1 MFFHIMKREIHDHLM
16 SLRFALSLGS
26 VTSLLV
32 LGTLIFVGSDHKQK
46 LAEYSLNNT
55 WVNGQIRE
63 SCQQLN
69 ELATRG
75 PIALYKRPSALAFCA
90 ADQEDALPT
99 HIAAEVRS
107 SSSWQGGRGSYSYT
121 EPWRLQYVPDS
132 YQMNSMLPRVGTL
145 DWGYIIGLVT
155 SFVAILLTFD
165 AISGEREN
173 GTLALVLSNAVSRAG
188 VLAGKFLGVFIVI
201 VIPMLIGILLSAL
214 IVSLSGVV
222 SLHGDDWL
230 RIGLMVALSF
240 IYMALFIGIGLAIS
254 SRMRHSSTSLVVLL
268 LIWIVLVVLIPN
280 TFGTVISTSHTVPS
294 QREIQEKRSAASKIK
309 AINFGEM
316 FKYGYPTDPNPDRR
330 ALEWWADFIT
340 NRWKIA
346 TRVDDEHLDAQ
357 FAQVQFARQIL
368 RLFPTVIY
376 NYGMESLA
384 GTGFAGHHEFVKA
397 ARRYRQ
403 QFIEFIRETD
413 SADPG
418 SPNIFYLKEGLSNKP
433 VPFSSV
439 PRFEQFT
446 NNSLI
451 AGETLKDFGLL
462 ILFFVVISL
471 VGFLAFLRAEVR

>member
-1 MFFHIMKREIHDHLM
+1 MFFHIMKREILDHLM

-32 LGTLIFVGSDHKQK
+32 LGTLVFVSGDYKQK
-46 LAEYSLNNT
+46 LTEYSSNSA
-55 WVNGQIRE
+55 WVNDRIRE
-63 SCQQLN
+63 GCRQLN

-90 ADQEDALPT
+90 ADQDDALPT
-99 HIAAEVRS
+99 HIAAEVHG
-107 SSSWQGGRGSYSYT
+107 SSSWQDSRGSYSYT
-121 EPWRLQYVPDS
+121 EPWRLQYVRDN
-132 YQMNSMLPRVGTL
+132 YQMNSMLPRIGAL
-145 DWGYIIGLVT
+145 EWGYIIGLVT
-155 SFVAILLTFD
+155 SFVAILLSFD

-188 VLAGKFLGVFIVI
+188 ILAGKFLGVFIVI
-201 VIPMLIGILLSAL
+201 VIPTLIGILLSVL

-240 IYMALFIGIGLAIS
+240 IYIALFIGLGLAIS
-254 SRMRHSSTSLVVLL
+254 SCMRHSSTSLVVLL

-294 QREIQEKRSAASKIK
+294 HREIQEKRSAASDIK

-316 FKYGYPTDPNPDRR
+316 WKYGSPSDPNPDRR

-340 NRWKIA
+340 NRRKIA
-346 TRVDDEHLDAQ
+346 ARVDDEHLDAQ
-357 FAQVQFARQIL
+357 FTQIQFARQIL
-368 RLFPTVIY
+368 RLSPTVIY

-384 GTGFAGHHEFVKA
+384 GTGFGGHYEFVEA

-403 QFIEFIRETD
+403 QFIEFIKETD
-413 SADPG
+413 STDPD
-418 SPNIFYLKEGLSNKP
+418 SPHIFYLKEGLSNKP

-439 PRFEQFT
+439 PRFEQFS
-446 NNSLI
+446 NKSFI

-462 ILFFVVISL
+462 ILFYVVISL
-471 VGFLAFLRAEVR
+471 MSVLAFLRSEVR

>member
-1 MFFHIMKREIHDHLM
+1 MFFHIMKREILDHLM

-26 VTSLLV
+26 VTLLLV
-32 LGTLIFVGSDHKQK
+32 LGTLIFVSGDYKQK

-55 WVNGQIRE
+55 WVNDQIRE

-90 ADQEDALPT
+90 ADQEDALPM
-99 HIAAEVRS
+99 HIAAEIPS
-107 SSSWQGGRGSYSYT
+107 NMWLSGGNSFYRYSI
-121 EPWRLQYVPDS
+121 PWRLQYIPDS
-132 YQMNSMLPRVGTL
+132 YQEDSMLPRIGAL
-145 DWGYIIGLVT
+145 DWSYIIGLVS

-188 VLAGKFLGVFIVI
+188 VLAGKFLGTFIVI
-201 VIPMLIGILLSAL
+201 VLPMLIGILLSAL
-214 IVSLSGVV
+214 IVSLSGIV
-222 SLHGDDWL
+222 SLHGADWA

-240 IYMALFIGIGLAIS
+240 IYIALFVGLGLAIS
-254 SRMRHSSTSLVVLL
+254 SRVTHSSTSLVVLL

-280 TFGTVISTSHTVPS
+280 TFGTVVSTLHTVPS
-294 QREIQEKRSAASKIK
+294 LREVQEKRSAASQME
-309 AINFGEM
+309 AMDYGEM
-316 FKYGYPTDPNPDRR
+316 FKYGSPTDRDPDRR
-330 ALEWWADFIT
+330 ALEWWADYIT

-357 FAQVQFARQIL
+357 FAQIQFARQIL
-368 RLFPTVIY
+368 RLSPTVIY

-384 GTGFAGHHEFVKA
+384 GTGFAGHGEFVKT

-403 QFIEFIRETD
+403 QFIEFIKETD

-418 SPNIFYLKEGLSNKP
+418 SPHIFYLKEGLSNKR

-439 PRFEQFT
+439 PSFKELT
-446 NNSLI
+446 NNFS
-451 AGETLKDFGLL
+451 AVGEILKDFGLL

-471 VGFLAFLRAEVR
+471 ASFLAFLRAEVR

>member
-1 MFFHIMKREIHDHLM
+1 MFFHIMKREILDHLM

-26 VTSLLV
+26 VTLLLV
-32 LGTLIFVGSDHKQK
+32 LGTFIFVSSDYKQK
-46 LAEYSLNNT
+46 LAEYSSNSAWAND
-55 WVNGQIRE
+55 QIRE

-90 ADQEDALPT
+90 ADQEDALPM

-107 SSSWQGGRGSYSYT
+107 SSSWQGSRGSYSYT

-132 YQMNSMLPRVGTL
+132 YQLNSMLPRVGAL

-188 VLAGKFLGVFIVI
+188 ILAGKFLGVFIVI

-214 IVSLSGVV
+214 IVSLSGIV
-222 SLHGDDWL
+222 SLHGADWL

-240 IYMALFIGIGLAIS
+240 IYIALFVGLGLAIS
-254 SRMRHSSTSLVVLL
+254 SRVTHSSTSLVVLL
-268 LIWIVLVVLIPN
+268 LIWIVSVVLIPN

-294 QREIQEKRSAASKIK
+294 QREIQEKRSAASDIK

-316 FKYGYPTDPNPDRR
+316 FKYGFPTDPNPDRR

-346 TRVDDEHLDAQ
+346 ARVDDKHLD
-357 FAQVQFARQIL
+357 VQFARQIL
-368 RLFPTVIY
+368 RLSPTVIY

-403 QFIEFIRETD
+403 QFIEFIKETD
-413 SADPG
+413 STDPG
-418 SPNIFYLKEGLSNKP
+418 SPHIFYLKEGLSQKR
-433 VPFSSV
+433 VPFSSI

-446 NNSLI
+446 NSI
-451 AGETLKDFGLL
+451 SAVGEILKDFGLL

-471 VGFLAFLRAEVR
+471 VSFLTFLRAEVR

>member
-1 MFFHIMKREIHDHLM
+1 MFFHIMKREILDHLM
-16 SLRFALSLGS
+16 SLRFALSLGA

-32 LGTLIFVGSDHKQK
+32 LGTLIFVSGDYKQK
-46 LAEYSLNNT
+46 VAEYSSNSAWGND
-55 WVNGQIRE
+55 QIRE

-75 PIALYKRPSALAFCA
+75 PIALYKRPSSLVFCA

-107 SSSWQGGRGSYSYT
+107 NSSWQGSRSSYSYT
-121 EPWRLQYVPDS
+121 EPWRLQYVSDS
-132 YQMNSMLPRVGTL
+132 YQMNSMLPRFGAL
-145 DWGYIIGLVT
+145 DWSYIIGLVT

-173 GTLALVLSNAVSRAG
+173 GTLALVLSNSVSRAG

-222 SLHGDDWL
+222 SLHDADWL

-240 IYMALFIGIGLAIS
+240 IYIALFIGLGLTIS
-254 SRMRHSSTSLVVLL
+254 SRVTHSSTSLVVLL

-280 TFGTVISTSHTVPS
+280 TFGTVVSTLHTVPS
-294 QREIQEKRSAASKIK
+294 LREVQEKRSAASQME
-309 AINFGEM
+309 AMDYGEM
-316 FKYGYPTDPNPDRR
+316 FKYGSPTDCDPDRR
-330 ALEWWADFIT
+330 ALEWWADYIT

-357 FAQVQFARQIL
+357 FAQIQFARQIL
-368 RLFPTVIY
+368 RLSPTVIY

-384 GTGFAGHHEFVKA
+384 RTGFGGHHEFVKA

-403 QFIEFIRETD
+403 QFIEFIKETD

-418 SPNIFYLKEGLSNKP
+418 SPHIFYLKEGLSQKR

-446 NNSLI
+446 NDIS
-451 AGETLKDFGLL
+451 AVGEILKDFGLL

-471 VGFLAFLRAEVR
+471 ASFLAFLRAEVR

>member
-1 MFFHIMKREIHDHLM
+1 MFFHIMKREILDHLM
-16 SLRFALSLGS
+16 SLRFALSLGA

-32 LGTLIFVGSDHKQK
+32 LGTLIFVSGDYKQK
-46 LAEYSLNNT
+46 LAEYSSNSA
-55 WVNGQIRE
+55 WVNNQVRE

-107 SSSWQGGRGSYSYT
+107 NSSWQGSRSSYSYT
-121 EPWRLQYVPDS
+121 EPWRLQYVSDS
-132 YQMNSMLPRVGTL
+132 YQMNSMLPRVGAL

-155 SFVAILLTFD
+155 SFVAILFTFD

-201 VIPMLIGILLSAL
+201 LIPMLIGILLSAL

-240 IYMALFIGIGLAIS
+240 IYIALFVGLGLAIS

-280 TFGTVISTSHTVPS
+280 TFGTVVSTLHSVPS
-294 QREIQEKRSAASKIK
+294 LREVQEKRSAASQME
-309 AINFGEM
+309 AMDYGEM
-316 FKYGYPTDPNPDRR
+316 FKYGSPSDPNPDRR

-368 RLFPTVIY
+368 RLSPTIIY

-384 GTGFAGHHEFVKA
+384 GTGFGGHHEFVKA
-397 ARRYRQ
+397 ARQYRQ
-403 QFIEFIRETD
+403 QFIEFIKETD

-418 SPNIFYLKEGLSNKP
+418 SPHIFYLKEGLSKKR

-446 NNSLI
+446 NDIS
-451 AGETLKDFGLL
+451 AVGEILKDFGLL

-471 VGFLAFLRAEVR
+471 ASFLAFLRAEVQ

>member
-1 MFFHIMKREIHDHLM
+1 MFLHIMKREILDHLM
-16 SLRFALSLGS
+16 SLRFALSLGA

-32 LGTLIFVGSDHKQK
+32 LGTLIFVSGDYKQK

-55 WVNGQIRE
+55 WVNDQIRE

-90 ADQEDALPT
+90 ADQEDALPM
-99 HIAAEVRS
+99 HIAAEIPS
-107 SSSWQGGRGSYSYT
+107 NMWLSGGNSFYRYSI
-121 EPWRLQYVPDS
+121 PWRLQYIPDS
-132 YQMNSMLPRVGTL
+132 YQEDSMLPRIGAL
-145 DWGYIIGLVT
+145 DWSYIIGLVS

-188 VLAGKFLGVFIVI
+188 VLAGKFLGTFIVI
-201 VIPMLIGILLSAL
+201 VLPMLIGILLSAL
-214 IVSLSGVV
+214 IVSLSGIV
-222 SLHGDDWL
+222 SLHGADWA

-240 IYMALFIGIGLAIS
+240 IYIALFVGLGLAIS
-254 SRMRHSSTSLVVLL
+254 SRVTHSSTSLVVLL

-280 TFGTVISTSHTVPS
+280 TFGTVVSTLHTVPS
-294 QREIQEKRSAASKIK
+294 QREFQEKRSAALPIETKSYD
-309 AINFGEM
+309 EL
-316 FKYGYPTDPNPDRR
+316 FKYGSPTDPNPDRR
-330 ALEWWADFIT
+330 ALELWADYIT
-340 NRWKIA
+340 TPWNIE
-346 TRVDDEHLDAQ
+346 TRLDDEHLDAQ
-357 FAQVQFARQIL
+357 FAQVQFARLIL
-368 RLFPTVIY
+368 RLSPTVIY

-384 GTGFAGHHEFVKA
+384 GTGFAGHGEFVKT

-403 QFIEFIRETD
+403 QFIEFIKETD

-418 SPNIFYLKEGLSNKP
+418 SPHIFYLKEGLSKKR

-446 NNSLI
+446 NDIS
-451 AGETLKDFGLL
+451 AVGEILKDFGLL

-471 VGFLAFLRAEVR
+471 ASFLAFLRAEVQ

>member
-1 MFFHIMKREIHDHLM
+1 M
-16 SLRFALSLGS
+16 RFTKARARWHF
-26 VTSLLV
+26 V
-32 LGTLIFVGSDHKQK
+32 L
-46 LAEYSLNNT
+46 
-55 WVNGQIRE
+55 
-63 SCQQLN
+63 
-69 ELATRG
+69 
-75 PIALYKRPSALAFCA
+75 P
-90 ADQEDALPT
+90 DQEDALPT
-99 HIAAEVRS
+99 HIAAEVHG
-107 SSSWQGGRGSYSYT
+107 SSSWQSNRDSYSYT

-132 YQMNSMLPRVGTL
+132 YQMNSMLPRVGAL
-145 DWGYIIGLVT
+145 DWGYIIGLVM

-165 AISGEREN
+165 AISGEQEN

-201 VIPMLIGILLSAL
+201 AIPMLIGILLSAL

-240 IYMALFIGIGLAIS
+240 IYISLFIGLGLAVS

-294 QREIQEKRSAASKIK
+294 QREIQEKRSVASDIK

-346 TRVDDEHLDAQ
+346 ARVDDEHLDAQ

-368 RLFPTVIY
+368 RLSPTVIY

-384 GTGFAGHHEFVKA
+384 GTGFGGHHEFVKA

-403 QFIEFIRETD
+403 HFIEFIKETD
-413 SADPG
+413 STDPA
-418 SPNIFYLKEGLSNKP
+418 SPHIFYLKEGLSNKP

-462 ILFFVVISL
+462 ILFFVVMSL
-471 VGFLAFLRAEVR
+471 VSYLAFLKSEVR

>member
-1 MFFHIMKREIHDHLM
+1 MFFHIMKREILDHLM

-26 VTSLLV
+26 VTLLLV
-32 LGTLIFVGSDHKQK
+32 LGTFIFVSSDYKQK
-46 LAEYSLNNT
+46 LAEYSSNSAWAND
-55 WVNGQIRE
+55 QIRE

-90 ADQEDALPT
+90 ADQEDALPM

-107 SSSWQGGRGSYSYT
+107 SSSWQGSRGSYSYT

-132 YQMNSMLPRVGTL
+132 YQLNSMLPRVGAL

-188 VLAGKFLGVFIVI
+188 ILAGKFLGVFIVI

-214 IVSLSGVV
+214 IVSLSGIV
-222 SLHGDDWL
+222 SLHGADWL

-240 IYMALFIGIGLAIS
+240 IYIALFVGLGLAIS
-254 SRMRHSSTSLVVLL
+254 SRVTHSSTSLVVLL
-268 LIWIVLVVLIPN
+268 LIWIVSVVLIPN

-294 QREIQEKRSAASKIK
+294 QREIQEKRSAASDIK

-316 FKYGYPTDPNPDRR
+316 FKYGFPTDPNPDRR

-346 TRVDDEHLDAQ
+346 ARVDDEHLDAQ
-357 FAQVQFARQIL
+357 FARQIL
-368 RLFPTVIY
+368 RLSPTVIY

-403 QFIEFIRETD
+403 QFIEFIKETD
-413 SADPG
+413 STDPG
-418 SPNIFYLKEGLSNKP
+418 SPHIFYLKEGLSQKR
-433 VPFSSV
+433 VPFSSI

-446 NNSLI
+446 NSI
-451 AGETLKDFGLL
+451 SAVGEILKDFGLL

-471 VGFLAFLRAEVR
+471 VSFLTFLRAEVR